1 MKTRNFRVFS
11 LFFVFVGMLFIV
23 FGPIAPTVGA
33 KPDFRPDITIRI
45 SHLEEAL
52 KTIEE
57 FSEQNAKSQWSPRS
71 LIEGTLKGTQWLD
84 TDRAMVFGLVLSEKS
99 LDQKPKMAVLVPF
112 TEPNPEFAAAYGAV
126 EKQGYYLISLPPGQG
141 GNIGE
146 KLESALVQN
155 AQDPKNRLLT
165 VDIAAARALAKA
177 KPEIEDMI
185 RKARKGIEQQQSAAM
200 EGPEEFEADQ
210 AEAMIRAFL
219 KFFEQVKTFSAGL
232 DLNRRDTAFFSEVLA
247 AADTELEDL
256 IARTIEEDA
265 QSLLGK
271 MEFSDKLGMQFRSRP
286 FDISATTAFTE
297 KYFGEMYKTMGVD
310 LQGAASV
317 VAPFTGETAGAMA
330 IAPAGLVIE
339 AVSCIKADRDLSV
352 NYLES
357 EYIPWILKT
366 GEGMTEMYRKQFPD
380 KDIAPVFVKTE
391 KTTVSDIP
399 VVGVKGHLPIVQ
411 DSGDDIKIFEMP
423 LRMAVKDRYLLV
435 TSNDGR
441 MADLIAQVADLEPAP
456 ASGDL
461 MEMTM
466 DWGALI
472 GAMSAMAPEQIQ
484 PSHKE
489 IPETGTLNYTLDL
502 GEGKFRSRYAMK
514 TEDIKQFMDFVA
526 TLDPVPAG
534 PEQAPAPEPSSEI
547 KQTEPSPEPDQS
559 TSRSASE
566 KSEQSSSK
574 QSKTGHQRFSKDEP
588 RYWTE
593 KGGLYLA
600 YGNIDAAVKHF
611 EKAVALDPD
620 NAGAHC
626 NLALAYAENRKFEKA
641 LEAMD
646 HALSLEPENGRYLHA
661 RGWIRVQN
669 GQRQKG
675 IADIEKAAEKGH
687 PDAVR
692 YLDRI
697 APRQTREG
705 RQ

>member
-11 LFFVFVGMLFIV
+11 LFFVFVCIQLII
-23 FGPIAPTVGA
+23 FGPMATAVGA
-33 KPDFRPDITIRI
+33 KPDFRPDITIRLGHI
-45 SHLEEAL
+45 EEAL

-57 FSEQNAKSQWSPRS
+57 FSEQKAKSQWSPRS
-71 LIEGTLKGTQWLD
+71 MIEGTLKGTQWLD
-84 TDRAMVFGLVLSEKS
+84 PDRAMVFGLVLSEKS
-99 LDQKPKMAVLVPF
+99 MEQKPKMAVLVPF
-112 TEPNPEFAAAYGAV
+112 TEPNPEFASAYGAV

-155 AQDPKNRLLT
+155 AQEPQDRLLT
-165 VDIAAARALAKA
+165 VDIAAAQALAKA

-185 RKARKGIEQQQSAAM
+185 RKARQGIEQQQSAAM
-200 EGPEEFEADQ
+200 EGPEAFEADQ

-219 KFFEQVKTFSAGL
+219 NFFEQVKTFSTGL

-297 KYFGEMYKTMGVD
+297 KYFGVMYKTMGVD

-330 IAPAGLVIE
+330 IEPAGLVIE

-366 GEGMTEMYRKQFPD
+366 GEGMTALYKKQFPD
-380 KDIAPVFVKTE
+380 KDIAPVFVKTK
-391 KTTVSDIP
+391 KTTVADIP
-399 VVGVKGHLPIVQ
+399 VVGVRGNLPIVQ
-411 DSGDDIKIFEMP
+411 ESGDDVKIFEMP

-435 TSNDGR
+435 APNDGR
-441 MADLIAQVADLEPAP
+441 MAGLIAQVADLKPAP
-456 ASGDL
+456 ASVDL
-461 MEMTM
+461 MEMSI

-472 GAMSAMAPEQIQ
+472 RAMTAMAPEQIQ
-484 PSHKE
+484 SSHKE
-489 IPETGTLNYTLDL
+489 IPDTGTLNYTLNL
-502 GEGKFRSRYAMK
+502 GEGKARSRYAMK
-514 TEDIKQFMDFVA
+514 TEDIKKFMAFVA
-526 TLDPVPAG
+526 TLDPVPEG
-534 PEQAPAPEPSSEI
+534 PEQAPAPAPSPKTKQAEPN
-547 KQTEPSPEPDQS
+547 PEPDQS
-559 TSRSASE
+559 TSRSSSG
-566 KSEQSSSK
+566 KSRQPSQK
-574 QSKTGHQRFSKDEP
+574 QTKTGQERFSKDEP

-600 YGNIDAAVKHF
+600 YGNIDAAVQHF
-611 EKAVALDPD
+611 EKAVALDPE

-626 NLALAYAENRKFEKA
+626 NLALAYAENRKFERA
-641 LEAMD
+641 LDAMD
-646 HALSLEPENGRYLHA
+646 HALSLEPENARYLHA
-661 RGWIRVQN
+661 RGWIRVQT

-675 IADIEKAAEKGH
+675 MADIEKAAEKGH

-697 APRQTREG
+697 APRQTREDS
-705 RQ
+705 Q

>member
-1 MKTRNFRVFS
+1 MKTRIFRVFS

-23 FGPIAPTVGA
+23 FGPMAPAFGA
-33 KPDFRPDITIRI
+33 KTDFRPDITIRI

-57 FSEQNAKSQWSPRS
+57 FSQQNAKSQWSPRA

-84 TDRAMVFGLVLSEKS
+84 TDRAMVFGLMLSEKS
-99 LDQKPKMAVLVPF
+99 LDQKPKMAALVPF

-141 GNIGE
+141 GNISE

-155 AQDPKNRLLT
+155 AQDPENRLLT

-185 RKARKGIEQQQSAAM
+185 RKARQGIEQQQSAAT
-200 EGPEEFEADQ
+200 EGSEAFEADQ

-219 KFFEQVKTFSAGL
+219 KFFEQVKTFSTGL
-232 DLNRRDTAFFSEVLA
+232 DLNRRDTAFFSEVTA

-271 MEFSDKLGMQFRSRP
+271 MEFSDKLGMQFHSRP

-330 IAPAGLVIE
+330 IEPAGLVIE

-366 GEGMTEMYRKQFPD
+366 GEGMTEMYQKQFPE

-391 KTTVSDIP
+391 KTTVSDTP
-399 VVGVKGHLPIVQ
+399 VVGVKGNLPIVQ
-411 DSGDDIKIFEMP
+411 DSGDDVEFFELP

-456 ASGDL
+456 AGGDL
-461 MEMTM
+461 MEMAM

-472 GAMSAMAPEQIQ
+472 RAMIAMAPEQIQ
-484 PSHKE
+484 SSHKE
-489 IPETGTLNYTLDL
+489 IPETGTLNYTLDI
-502 GEGKFRSRYAMK
+502 GEGNFKSRYAMK

-526 TLDPVPAG
+526 TLNPVPAG
-534 PEQAPAPEPSSEI
+534 SQQAPAPEPSSEI

-566 KSEQSSSK
+566 KSEQSSPK
-574 QSKTGHQRFSKDEP
+574 QTKTGQERFSKNEP

-600 YGNIDAAVKHF
+600 YGNIDAAVQHF
-611 EKAVALDPD
+611 EKAVALDPE

-675 IADIEKAAEKGH
+675 MADIEKAAEKGH

-692 YLDRI
+692 YMDRI
-697 APRQTREG
+697 APRQTREDS
-705 RQ
+705 Q